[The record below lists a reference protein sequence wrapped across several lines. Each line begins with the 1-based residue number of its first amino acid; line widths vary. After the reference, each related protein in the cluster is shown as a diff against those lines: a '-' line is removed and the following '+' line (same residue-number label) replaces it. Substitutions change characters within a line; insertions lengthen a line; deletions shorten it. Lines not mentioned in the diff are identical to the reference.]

1 MEIDD
6 LFDSEN
12 LESVERMID
21 FERVL
26 ADMSERDQR
35 IVALYAYGYTQAE
48 IGVEIGLTQR
58 RVGQILHEI
67 SKRLEQCH

>member
-1 MEIDD
+1 MEIED
-6 LFDSEN
+6 LFDGEN
-12 LESVERMID
+12 LESVERKID
-21 FERVL
+21 FERAL
-26 ADMSERDQR
+26 AGMSERDQR

-67 SKRLEQCH
+67 SKRLE